1 MNRQTPE
8 AAIAEIISA
17 GRFLAARGWVPA
29 TSGNFSRRIDADTI
43 AITVSGADKGEL
55 TPDHVTTISVRAPL
69 PAGVSAET
77 PVHVALYRSAAD
89 VGAVL
94 HTHSVAATVVSLAHR
109 GKTAIALEGYEVV
122 KGLRGYQSHEETLHL
137 PLFENTQDMEALA
150 VEMIARLTPGAGC
163 FGFILAGHGLYAWGA
178 TMREARRHTEA
189 LEFMLACEL
198 ERGRYRP

>member
-1 MNRQTPE
+1 MTSDE
-8 AAIAEIISA
+8 TDAAIAEIIAA

-29 TSGNFSRRIDADTI
+29 TSGNFSRRINADAA

-55 TPDHVTTISVRAPL
+55 TPDQVTTISLRAPL
-69 PAGVSAET
+69 PPGVSAET
-77 PVHVALYRSAAD
+77 PVHVALYRSAPD

-109 GKTAIALEGYEVV
+109 GKTAIVLEGYELV
-122 KGLRGYQSHEETLHL
+122 KGMRGYQSYEETLHL
-137 PLFENTQDMEALA
+137 PLFENTQDMESLA
-150 VEMIARLTPGAGC
+150 VAVSSRLTPGAGC
-163 FGFILAGHGLYAWGA
+163 RGFILAGHGLYAWGA
-178 TMREARRHTEA
+178 SMREARRHTEA